1 MNCEED
7 EKMKVRRSRAGGKG
21 RGSNSGQRREDKGR
35 EGKKKER
42 RCVREPET
50 LLLRRITREAEIPSF
65 PTYLELTKYHY

>member
-35 EGKKKER
+35 EGKKKR
-42 RCVREPET
+42 AAMC
-50 LLLRRITREAEIPSF
+50 S
-65 PTYLELTKYHY
+65 